1 MQPHE
6 LTEEEKINIQDIEI
20 NLFLE
25 AVKEKYGY
33 DFHRYSKAFIKRRL
47 LSSIRRHNLESI
59 SHLQHRILYNPE
71 FFKSILIDISLTVT
85 EMFRDP
91 KFFVAVREKVIP
103 VLKTYPFIKIWH
115 AGCSTGEEVYSMAI
129 LLKEEGLLDRSII
142 YATDFNKAVVSKASE
157 AIYPV
162 ENIKKYSENYYKAQG
177 KKDFSGYFLVKYG
190 SALIDQSLK
199 KNIVFSDHNLV
210 TDGVFGEMNMIVCR
224 NVLIYFNR
232 DLQNRVLN
240 LFTDSLMPGGLL
252 CLGTKETMLFFDG
265 KKNFTKLDDINI
277 FRKQYD
283 SKQKINTKQL

>member
-1 MQPHE
+1 MRAND
-6 LTEEEKINIQDIEI
+6 LTEEEKIHNQEIEI

-47 LSSIRRHNLESI
+47 LSSIRKHNIESI
-59 SHLQHRILYNPE
+59 SQLQHRILYNPE
-71 FFKSILIDISLTVT
+71 FFRMILIDISLNVT

-103 VLKTYPFIKIWH
+103 VLRTYPFIKIWH

-142 YATDFNKAVVSKASE
+142 YATDFNKAVVNKASE

-162 ENIKKYSENYYKAQG
+162 ENIKKYSENYYRAQC
-177 KKDFSGYFLVKYG
+177 KKDFSDYFIVNYG
-190 SALIDQSLK
+190 SAIIDQSLK

-210 TDGVFGEMNMIVCR
+210 TDGVFGEMNIIVCR

-232 DLQNRVLN
+232 ELQNRVLK
-240 LFTDSLMPGGLL
+240 LFTDSLVPGGIL
-252 CLGTKETMLFFDG
+252 CLGTKETLLFFDG
-265 KKNFTKLDDINI
+265 KNNYSKLDDLNI

-283 SKQKINTKQL
+283 SRQKHNSKKL